1 MRLAAIILLAV
12 PGLVL
17 PSMRAAEL
25 SPKETADARKI
36 YVAKC
41 AKCHE
46 LYDPKAYTATEW
58 VDWMKKMGKKS
69 KLKPEQLQLLVRYTD
84 TLRPPVTAPTK
95 P

>member
-1 MRLAAIILLAV
+1 ML
-12 PGLVL
+12 GLVL
-17 PSMRAAEL
+17 LSAEAAEL

-46 LYDPKAYTATEW
+46 LYDPKTYTGPEW
-58 VDWMKKMGKKS
+58 SDWMKKMGRKS
-69 KLKPEQLQLLVRYTD
+69 KLKPEQLELLVRYTD
-84 TLRPPVTAPTK
+84 TLRPPITPPTK